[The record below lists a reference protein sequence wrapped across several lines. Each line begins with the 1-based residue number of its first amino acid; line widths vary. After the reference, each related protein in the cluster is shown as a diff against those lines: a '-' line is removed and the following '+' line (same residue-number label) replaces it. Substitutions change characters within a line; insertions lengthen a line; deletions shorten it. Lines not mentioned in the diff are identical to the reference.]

1 MDPDASLVDAAES
14 RRKCGA
20 FALFGI
26 AVSGGKARQMEEFE
40 FDAEL
45 WLYPGKGGWHFVTLP
60 ADIAGQI
67 KFLAEP
73 KKRGWRSEAVNVST
87 GRTEWTT
94 SIFPDKASGSFLLPV
109 KAEVRQK
116 EKLAAG
122 QSIRIKLSLDD
133 A

>member
-1 MDPDASLVDAAES
+1 
-14 RRKCGA
+14 
-20 FALFGI
+20 
-26 AVSGGKARQMEEFE
+26 MEAFE

-60 ADIAGQI
+60 RDVALQI

-73 KKRGWRSEAVNVST
+73 GKRGWGSGAVIART
-87 GRTEWTT
+87 GETEWTT

-109 KAEVRQK
+109 KADVRRK

-122 QSIRIKLSLDD
+122 QTIRIALTLGHG
-133 A
+133 